1 MITIVIIV
9 KRIIIRIVV
18 TLAIIIIIGL
28 QGDRAEGLKRE
39 RYHKELLEGFMTC

>member
-18 TLAIIIIIGL
+18 TLAIIIIGL